1 VTRRVT
7 REVRLARRPVG
18 MPEPDDFQ
26 LTESALPPLD
36 NGEVLVENVYMSVDP
51 YMRGRMIDRKSY
63 VGPFE
68 VGEVMHG
75 GAVGRVAES
84 RADGLTEGDHVLS
97 MNGWRER
104 FVSGTRGLRKVDVS
118 LAPAS
123 TYLGVMGMPGLTAY
137 VGLLDIGAPA
147 PGETVFVSGAAG
159 AVGSVVCQ
167 IAKLKGCRVVGSAG
181 SVEKTRWLTEEAG
194 VDAVIDYR
202 AAGSLRRALREACPE
217 GIGVYFDNVGG
228 DHLEAAIW
236 SMNDFGRIVACGSIS
251 TYNAVEPEPG
261 PSNLF
266 QVVTKRLMIKGFI
279 VSDHLDRG
287 QAFTAEMSEWIRAGR
302 IRWRETVVDGIESAP
317 DAFLG
322 LFRGDNVGKMLVR
335 LGGSAE
341 D

>member
-1 VTRRVT
+1 
-7 REVRLARRPVG
+7 
-18 MPEPDDFQ
+18 MPGTGCRAPWGISLQ
-26 LTESALPPLD
+26 STPPALT
-36 NGEVLVENVYMSVDP
+36 
-51 YMRGRMIDRKSY
+51 
-63 VGPFE
+63 F
-68 VGEVMHG
+68 
-75 GAVGRVAES
+75 GAVGRVVAS
-84 RADGLTEGDHVLS
+84 SHPDFSEGAHVLS

-104 FVSGTRGLRKVDVS
+104 FVSRPRGLRKIDLS

-123 TYLGVMGMPGLTAY
+123 AYLGVMGMPGLTAW
-137 VGLLDIGAPA
+137 VGLLDIGAPSA
-147 PGETVFVSGAAG
+147 GETVFVSGAAG
-159 AVGSVVCQ
+159 AVGSVACQ

-181 SVEKTRWLTEEAG
+181 SAEKTRWLTEEAG

-202 AAGSLRRALREACPE
+202 TTESLRRAVRDACPD

-279 VSDHLDRG
+279 VSDHMDRSG
-287 QAFTAEMSEWIRAGR
+287 AFAEEMSAWIRAGR
-302 IRWRETVVDGIESAP
+302 IRWRETVVDGIESATA
-317 DAFLG
+317 AFLG

-335 LGGSAE
+335 VGPTDGG
-341 D
+341 